1 MLFVVHCLDKPDA
14 LPRRL
19 AAYDA
24 HKARLAKNEVPSIVS
39 GPLVAGDGETM
50 IGSLMILE
58 AEWRADVEAYVAA
71 DPFVAADVWASV
83 SIEAFVMRVDNRR

>member
-19 AAYDA
+19 ANYEA

-39 GPLVAGDGETM
+39 GPLVADDGTTM
-50 IGSLMILE
+50 IGSLLILE
-58 AEWRADVEAYVAA
+58 AERKADVEAYIAA
-71 DPFVAADVWASV
+71 DPFAAADVWASI
-83 SIEAFVMRVDNRR
+83 SINPFVMRVDNRR

>member
-24 HKARLAKNEVPSIVS
+24 HKARLARNEVPSIVS
-39 GPLVAGDGETM
+39 GPLVADDGETM
-50 IGSLMILE
+50 IGSMFIFE
-58 AEWRADVEAYVAA
+58 AGRRADVEAYIAA
-71 DPFVAADVWASV
+71 DPFAAADVWASV
-83 SIEAFVMRVDNRR
+83 SINPFVMRVDNRR